1 MTEIQA
7 KKASDILQKINE
19 YKESIH
25 YLTFG
30 ETHRIKFIKLHEIN
44 IFIILD
50 KELVNEIVNHSIFTL
65 KERILILT
73 KQLENL

>member
-1 MTEIQA
+1 MTESQA

-25 YLTFG
+25 YLTFS
-30 ETHRIKFIKLHEIN
+30 ETHNIRFGKLHEIN
-44 IFIILD
+44 NFILLD
-50 KELVNEIVNHSIFTL
+50 KEVVNEIVNHSIFTL
-65 KERILILT
+65 KEKILTLT

>member
-1 MTEIQA
+1 MNLEQA

-19 YKESIH
+19 YKESIR
-25 YLTFG
+25 YLTFS
-30 ETHRIKFIKLHEIN
+30 ETHNIQFSKLHN
-44 IFIILD
+44 MGNFFILD
-50 KELVNEIVNHSIFTL
+50 KEIVDEIVIHSIFTF

>member
-1 MTEIQA
+1 MNLEQA

-19 YKESIH
+19 YKESLH
-25 YLTFG
+25 YLTFSESHNIRFG
-30 ETHRIKFIKLHEIN
+30 KLQKMGN
-44 IFIILD
+44 FIILD
-50 KELVNEIVNHSIFTL
+50 KEVVDEIVIHSIFTF

>member
-1 MTEIQA
+1 MTEKQA

-25 YLTFG
+25 YLTFS
-30 ETHRIKFIKLHEIN
+30 ETHNIQFSKLHN
-44 IFIILD
+44 MGNFFILD
-50 KELVNEIVNHSIFTL
+50 KEIVNEIVLHSIFTL
-65 KERILILT
+65 KEKILTLT